1 MPGGRKS
8 KNRHGQKPR
17 PAGRRLCVQVNES
30 LNAFIT
36 LRLGKEAFED
46 LLKTSTPDFLRWIA
60 RNTLLAIH
68 AEEIRRRFPRVN
80 SDVDASGESSDE
92 FELEL
97 EVERGGESE
106 IISSSA
112 AATLPLTYAGPPDNS
127 TGNQV
132 SHSFH
137 HLFLRMFM
145 VINKSF
151 PFPSKSNGSSSRS
164 ATKAEPEIESIQH
177 QSI

>member
-8 KNRHGQKPR
+8 KDRHGQEPR
-17 PAGRRLCVQVNES
+17 PAGKRLRVEVNES

-46 LLKTSTPDFLRWIA
+46 LLKTATPDFLRWIA

-68 AEEIRRRFPRVN
+68 AEKIRRRFPEVN
-80 SDVDASGESSDE
+80 SDVDASGGSSDE
-92 FELEL
+92 FEL

-106 IISSSA
+106 IRSSSA

-151 PFPSKSNGSSSRS
+151 SFQSKSNGSSSRS